1 MSSGHLLFVDDE
13 MELLEL
19 YRTAFAR
26 EGYEVS
32 TAATLDEARSALH
45 SENIDVVILDIR
57 MTEGSGLHLLRELKV
72 SHPEL
77 PVILNTAF
85 ARYQDE
91 FTAWLANAYVV
102 KSSDLT
108 PLRQVVRQCLEEA

>member
-1 MSSGHLLFVDDE
+1 MNSGHLLFVDDE
-13 MELLEL
+13 AELLEL

-26 EGYEVS
+26 EGYQVS
-32 TAATLDEARSALH
+32 TALTLEDARSVLH
-45 SENIDVVILDIR
+45 SENIDVLILDIR
-57 MTEGSGLHLLRELKV
+57 MAVGSGLHLLRELKV
-72 SHPEL
+72 SHPQL

-108 PLRQVVRQCLEEA
+108 PLKKTVRQCLEEA